1 MEVGDL
7 DGYGRY
13 GIVDENEDGILCHT
27 CGKRY
32 RNLATHLTMG
42 HGDTVPDYRARHGL
56 AAKRR
61 LVAQSVRARMS
72 EGWYANKDLHLADLE
87 KHRDPLK
94 AVRASVPYVKQRS
107 AGAKASRDQYLR
119 PRAGRP
125 LTDKEKARLDT
136 ARNVAEWS
144 TIALEILEDLTV
156 SVKSPFNA
164 GVQSRLVRTRG
175 LRHRPLLPVESDM
188 LKLWT
193 HRRKKRTF
201 GERVEVP
208 GLWHLPRP

>member
-119 PRAGRP
+119 SRAGRP
-125 LTDKEKARLDT
+125 LTDKEKARLDN
-136 ARNVAEWS
+136 ARDVAEWS

-156 SVKSPFNA
+156 SVKSLARSVGMKPVTA
-164 GVQSRLVRTRG
+164 EARIRRYRRGPGPGQGSTRPK
-175 LRHRPLLPVESDM
+175 HKNDP
-188 LKLWT
+188 
-193 HRRKKRTF
+193 H
-201 GERVEVP
+201 P
-208 GLWHLPRP
+208 GRSQDGGQNEGPP